1 MDFLPHAII
10 FLTEAAAAAV
20 GDMME
25 RNWKIIEQTR
35 RGLCRGWN
43 AARQEI
49 LQREELSVNRDT
61 IVSLSPEIIPLSSIP
76 QPSYLQSPSVP
87 VSSKNIVNVSFN
99 DLLNRDV
106 LRKNI
111 KV

>member
-20 GDMME
+20 SDMME

-49 LQREELSVNRDT
+49 PGQLKGKFIIKFIDT
-61 IVSLSPEIIPLSSIP
+61 INYCPLSLFMK
-76 QPSYLQSPSVP
+76 Q
-87 VSSKNIVNVSFN
+87 
-99 DLLNRDV
+99 R
-106 LRKNI
+106 
-111 KV
+111 

>member
-76 QPSYLQSPSVP
+76 QPSYLQSPSP
-87 VSSKNIVNVSFN
+87 YHQKYCECIF
-99 DLLNRDV
+99 
-106 LRKNI
+106 
-111 KV
+111 